1 MNDCIRRWLFF
12 ASSEGLQLEGQ
23 LLQFFVEP
31 LACARHV
38 VLDPEKAAQKNS
50 QDWTIQQ
57 EPRTTPAPAGS

>member
-1 MNDCIRRWLFF
+1 MKTLIKALLVVL
-12 ASSEGLQLEGQ
+12 ASQS
-23 LLQFFVEP
+23 

-57 EPRTTPAPAGS
+57 EPRTSPAPAGS